1 MAPASI
7 VARLSKQLVAGYQTY
22 GFQADG
28 SFPEVINGIL
38 RDPKPDYPGSEFYI
52 GGKIIKHMTDGDIKK
67 LESRGVTLDRDPR
80 RLIEVL
86 AEKFLGVK

>member
-7 VARLSKQLVAGYQTY
+7 VARLSNQLVAGYQSY
-22 GFQADG
+22 GFQVDG
-28 SFPEVINGIL
+28 SFPEVVNGIL
-38 RDPKPDYPGSEFYI
+38 RDPTPDYPGSEFYI
-52 GGKIIKHMTDGDIKK
+52 GGKIVKDMSDGDFKK

-86 AEKFLGVK
+86 SEKFIGGK